1 MKDPNCLEV
10 AHNGQWSR
18 SRQPDIPVRADQLVN
33 LALVRQ
39 ARRRSRHA
47 GGELSL

>member
-1 MKDPNCLEV
+1 MKDPNLLEV

-18 SRQPDIPVRADQLVN
+18 SRQPDIPVRADHLVS

-39 ARRRSRHA
+39 ARRRIQHA
-47 GGELSL
+47 GRELSL